1 MQVKD
6 TVARFLWSRDGSIA
20 PISAISIL
28 MLLGTVGAS
37 IDGARVYEAQ
47 QKLQAVADSA
57 VLAAARRAVTD
68 GNSDQIGE
76 TFDRFVKVAR
86 LSTNMT
92 LQSASP
98 DLSTPRRISAS
109 LSADVPTVMLQ
120 VLGFKSLQVQAFAAA
135 EFGFTKLEVALA
147 LDNTASMSGTKLEAL
162 KTSARGLVDTL
173 LDKAPQDGDI
183 RVAVVPF
190 AQYVNVGLDNR
201 TSSWMEVPNNFT
213 QSVES
218 CRDVQQLLG
227 STNCRTVTYT
237 YTNDGIP
244 MTGSYQQCDNTYGP
258 PSYQCSTY
266 QVSHTWNGCV
276 GSRSYPLNLQ
286 DGNYSTRIPGIM
298 NVSCPSE
305 VAPLTSSRSDLMAAI
320 DGMVATGETYM
331 PSGLM
336 WGWRALSPAE
346 PLGES
351 GGDRRD
357 ADGNKISKVLILMT
371 DGENTKSPVY
381 PDHTGTD
388 AQLANTL
395 TSESCAAIKGAG
407 IQLFTIAFEITST
420 QIKDLMRAC
429 ATKTGH
435 FYDAADAGQLDAA
448 LQEIGGQLGG
458 LRLTN

>member
-1 MQVKD
+1 M
-6 TVARFLWSRDGSIA
+6 
-20 PISAISIL
+20 

-37 IDGARVYEAQ
+37 IDGARVYQAQ

-68 GNSDQIGE
+68 GNSDQVAE
-76 TFDRFVKVAR
+76 TFDRYVKVAG
-86 LSTNMT
+86 LSSEMA
-92 LQSASP
+92 LQAVSP

-109 LSADVPTVMLQ
+109 FAADVPTVMLQ
-120 VLGFKSLQVQAFAAA
+120 LLGFKSLQVEAFAAA

-147 LDNTASMSGTKLEAL
+147 LDNTASMSGGKLEAL

-173 LDKAPQDGDI
+173 LDKASEDGDI
-183 RVAVVPF
+183 RISLVPF
-190 AQYVNVGLDNR
+190 AQYVNIGVDNR

-213 QSVES
+213 QSVET
-218 CRDVQQLLG
+218 CGDVQQLLG
-227 STNCRTVTYT
+227 STNCRDVTYT
-237 YTNDGIP
+237 YMNDGTP

-258 PSYQCSTY
+258 PSYQCTTT
-266 QVSHTWNGCV
+266 QVSHTWHGCV

-298 NVSCPSE
+298 NVGCPSQ

-320 DGMVATGETYM
+320 DGLVATGETYI

-336 WGWRALSPAE
+336 WGWRALSAIE

-351 GGDRRD
+351 AGEKRD
-357 ADGNKISKVLILMT
+357 ANGNKISKVLILMT

-395 TSESCAAIKGAG
+395 TTESCAAIKGAG
-407 IQLFTIAFEITST
+407 IQIFTIAFEITST
-420 QIKDLMRAC
+420 PIKDLMRAC
-429 ATKTGH
+429 ATKAGH

-448 LQEIGGQLGG
+448 MQEIGGQLGG